1 MRYIGECHRSVSSAR
16 HRGVG
21 CVRFRVIRR
30 IPYPK
35 DRAREGILALSHLG
49 EHDGAV
55 RGPETAAIAKTTATT
70 HRQNDSLLL
79 VFMVI
84 PFCWHRIFCMEQPLR
99 RAPCMSHQ
107 CFPWHALN
115 KTRTVL
121 TMKCM
126 PRPRQRQL
134 RALSISET
142 TRYREFGHRLENR
155 ASAKKGISPK
165 TKGPPL
171 NPLAQN

>member
-1 MRYIGECHRSVSSAR
+1 MVGAPTRTRLPPSKAMVAFEDSVTGSAQ
-16 HRGVG
+16 
-21 CVRFRVIRR
+21 
-30 IPYPK
+30 
-35 DRAREGILALSHLG
+35 
-49 EHDGAV
+49 AV
-55 RGPETAAIAKTTATT
+55 RGPETAAIAKTTATA

-84 PFCWHRIFCMEQPLR
+84 PFCWHRIFCMGQPLR
-99 RAPCMSHQ
+99 GAPCMSHQ

-121 TMKCM
+121 TMKCR

-134 RALSISET
+134 RAVSISET

-155 ASAKKGISPK
+155 ASAKKGILPK
-165 TKGPPL
+165 TEGPPF
-171 NPLAQN
+171 NPLAQNRGLRGGPPVGSMINQTCSA